1 MGFDTI
7 EINLVLFLL
16 ILLSNDGRGIRP
28 TKPDAGP
35 LKCRY
40 FFAMMKAHYKI
51 EELSWTSNSTW
62 TKSKVKWK
70 FFKRVKGTYTYST

>member
-1 MGFDTI
+1 MYCLGKGD
-7 EINLVLFLL
+7 LL
-16 ILLSNDGRGIRP
+16 RCEAKMC
-28 TKPDAGP
+28 TYT

-40 FFAMMKAHYKI
+40 LFAMMKAHYKI